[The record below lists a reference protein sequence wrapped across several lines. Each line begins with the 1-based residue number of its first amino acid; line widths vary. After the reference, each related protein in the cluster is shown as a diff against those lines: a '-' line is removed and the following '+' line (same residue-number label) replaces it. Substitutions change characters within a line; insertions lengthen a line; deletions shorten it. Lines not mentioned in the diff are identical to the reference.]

1 MYVIMTICPIVM
13 QIYPE
18 NLTSNLKHVTEVLY
32 QRITAMLTCIIK
44 VQKIHRMCTNILI
57 VHLTFREIYLNTFE
71 VYVMLYMQF

>member
-32 QRITAMLTCIIK
+32 QHITAMLTCIK
-44 VQKIHRMCTNILI
+44 KSP
-57 VHLTFREIYLNTFE
+57 ENT
-71 VYVMLYMQF
+71 